1 MEVFRPL
8 VLAVLTCALCVT
20 GCTGADGPVP
30 GQTTPT
36 NDTTQTSENIRIYSD
51 PVFKGAPTGE
61 LNVLADKVNEY
72 AMAHP
77 KVFSGT
83 YFASDYSKVYVG
95 VAKPDDPAALA
106 YEELATKLDPGR
118 QRVVTADA
126 RWSWYELD
134 ALKDLLVKKY
144 LMQGKG
150 GIQSV
155 GLNTAIDSVVIA
167 VLRKPL
173 DPALT
178 DNRTVIEI
186 ARHYGD
192 MVVFRE
198 SLGPITAAAK

>member
-1 MEVFRPL
+1 MEIFRPL
-8 VLAVLTCALCVT
+8 LLAFLSCALCVA
-20 GCTGADGPVP
+20 GCTGPDGPAAV
-30 GQTTPT
+30 QTAPT
-36 NDTTQTSENIRIYSD
+36 NDKIQTSENIRIYSD

-77 KVFSGT
+77 KVFSGA

-95 VAKPDDPAALA
+95 VVKQDDPAALA

-118 QRVVTADA
+118 QRVVTAEA

-134 ALKDLLVKKY
+134 ALKDLLAKKY

-155 GLNTAIDSVVIA
+155 GLNTAIDSVVVG
-167 VLRKPL
+167 VLRKPF

-186 ARHYGD
+186 ARRYGD

-198 SLGPITAAAK
+198 SVGPITAAAE

>member
-8 VLAVLTCALCVT
+8 VLAVLGCALCVT
-20 GCTGADGPVP
+20 GCAGADGPAP
-30 GQTTPT
+30 GPTALT
-36 NDTTQTSENIRIYSD
+36 NDTTQTADNIRIYSD
-51 PVFKGAPTGE
+51 PVFKGAPTGV
-61 LNVLADKVNEY
+61 LNVLAGKVNEY

-77 KVFSGT
+77 KVFSGS

-95 VAKPDDPAALA
+95 VAKPDDPAASA

-118 QRVVTADA
+118 HRIVTADA

-134 ALKDLLVKKY
+134 ALKDLLAKKY

-155 GLNTAIDSVVIA
+155 GLNTAIDSVVVG
-167 VLRKPL
+167 VLSKPL
-173 DPALT
+173 DPTLT

-186 ARHYGD
+186 ARRYGD

-198 SLGPITAAAK
+198 SLGRITLDAK

>member
-1 MEVFRPL
+1 MEVFRTL
-8 VLAVLTCALCVT
+8 MLAFLSCALCVT
-20 GCTGADGPVP
+20 GCTGADGPAP
-30 GQTTPT
+30 GQTAPTTTTTPT
-36 NDTTQTSENIRIYSD
+36 SETIRIYSD

-95 VAKPDDPAALA
+95 VAKSDDPAASA
-106 YEELATKLDPGR
+106 YEKLAAKLDPGR

-144 LMQGKG
+144 LTQGKG

-186 ARHYGD
+186 ARRYGD

-198 SLGPITAAAK
+198 SLGPITAAAR